1 MEPAQLEILHEHY
14 RDSCSVMQGQR
25 AARDR
30 YFYLVIAVIAIAWFD
45 IVAPQDFAAIVGEM
59 LKARLQLPIAPDLG
73 YLRSILWFLLLGL
86 TVRYCQ
92 TALAVERHYDYI
104 HDIEALLSKHV
115 HEAFGREGTAY
126 LSKYP
131 LFLTWAHYLYVV
143 ACPLVLLGVVALWTR
158 AQLPNRYPPSWSGL
172 VWFDFLVSLAIAVS
186 VILYWAFQIRK
197 GDQGESDPPAAGA
210 RRRAVRRR

>member
-1 MEPAQLEILHEHY
+1 MESAQLEILHEHY
-14 RDSCSVMQGQR
+14 RDSCTVMQGQR

-30 YFYLVIAVIAIAWFD
+30 YFYMVIAVVAIAWFD
-45 IVAPQDFAAIVGEM
+45 IVAPQDFAAIVGEA
-59 LKARLQLPIAPDLG
+59 LKTNLQLPIAPDLG

-92 TALAVERHYDYI
+92 TALSLERHYDYI

-131 LFLTWAHYLYVV
+131 LFLMWAHYLYVV
-143 ACPLVLLGVVALWTR
+143 ACPLLLLGVVATWTR
-158 AQLPNRYPPSWSGL
+158 AQIPNWRPASWPGL
-172 VWFDFLVSLAIAVS
+172 VWFDCLVSLAIVVS
-186 VILYWAFQIRK
+186 VVLYWAFQVRK
-197 GDQGESDPPAAGA
+197 KDPGESDQPAAGPRRRAA
-210 RRRAVRRR
+210 RRR